1 VSTRMPWFRMYT
13 DFLND
18 PKMIGLAF
26 EDQRHFIGVLA
37 LKSDGAI
44 DDVADDLMLNRI
56 VAQRLWIDHGVI
68 LEVKRRL
75 VTAGLIDSYW
85 QPVAWDKRQ
94 FVSDKDSTAAERKR
108 RERAAKAAKNDVTDE
123 SRVTSRVTSRT
134 GHGNVTRLDTEADTD
149 TETEKEGEIPLPM
162 ATPPAPPAKPADPV
176 EQVDTELQVA
186 CRATWK
192 AYADAYTVRYSIAPV
207 RNAQVNAKVKQ
218 FVQRVGHDEAPS
230 IAAFFVDSIED
241 ALVLR
246 QCHAIGLLLQGA
258 EAYRMQWATG
268 RKPAAMT
275 ANRQTETAHMRQERE
290 VAQGLAPNVAR
301 VKLVPTFD
309 FVEMEKSNV
318 ALINRN

>member
-1 VSTRMPWFRMYT
+1 MPWFRMYT

-75 VTAGLIDSYW
+75 VTAGLIDAYW
-85 QPVAWDKRQ
+85 QPVAWGKRQ
-94 FVSDKDSTAAERKR
+94 FVSDKDSTATERKR
-108 RERAAKAAKNDVTDE
+108 RERAGKAAKNDVTDE
-123 SRVTSRVTSRT
+123 SRVTSRT
-134 GHGNVTRLDTEADTD
+134 GHGNVTRLDTEADTEAD
-149 TETEKEGEIPLPM
+149 TETKTEEKRE
-162 ATPPAPPAKPADPV
+162 KPAQALAITPALLADFLSVRKAKRAGPL
-176 EQVDTELQVA
+176 TATAIAGLQREADKAGITLEAAVTA
-186 CRATWK
+186 CCEFGWQGFNAGW
-192 AYADAYTVRYSIAPV
+192 YADRAP
-207 RNAQVNAKVKQ
+207 
-218 FVQRVGHDEAPS
+218 
-230 IAAFFVDSIED
+230 
-241 ALVLR
+241 
-246 QCHAIGLLLQGA
+246 
-258 EAYRMQWATG
+258 
-268 RKPAAMT
+268 KPAAMT